1 MALPRGCAHRSPALN
16 QTIYEASYLLI
27 YQNKRNS
34 QPKVGQ
40 IQTVASILIGSTKEP
55 RLKEGQL
62 GLFLVTWAIVSP
74 PRVWC

>member
-1 MALPRGCAHRSPALN
+1 MNEVGFCPVVSGVLSSLILSCGVLSIHREGLVILCMAATS
-16 QTIYEASYLLI
+16 
-27 YQNKRNS
+27 
-34 QPKVGQ
+34 
-40 IQTVASILIGSTKEP
+40 KEP

>member
-1 MALPRGCAHRSPALN
+1 MYYQCLNTNTHVLKNSYNSDFMTVFYPRNLG
-16 QTIYEASYLLI
+16 
-27 YQNKRNS
+27 
-34 QPKVGQ
+34 
-40 IQTVASILIGSTKEP
+40 KEH